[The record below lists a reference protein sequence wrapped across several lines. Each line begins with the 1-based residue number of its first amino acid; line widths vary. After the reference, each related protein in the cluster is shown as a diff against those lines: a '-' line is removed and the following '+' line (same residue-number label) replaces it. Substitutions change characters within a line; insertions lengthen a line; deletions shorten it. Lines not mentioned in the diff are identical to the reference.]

1 MVKIKIICVGKIKE
15 KFFND
20 AIDEYLKRL
29 SRFSKIEIIEIK
41 DVAIPKNGGVQIENE
56 VKQKE
61 TMSILSKIKEGETVI
76 ILDLNGREY
85 TSEQLA
91 EFLDIQFSQGDKLTF
106 VIGGSLGFS
115 KEIYERA
122 NYNVS
127 FSKLTFTHQMIRVL
141 LLEQIYRSFKIINNE
156 KYHK

>member
-41 DVAIPKNGGVQIENE
+41 DVPIPKNSGAQIENE
-56 VKQKE
+56 VKEKE

-76 ILDLNGREY
+76 VLDLYGQEY

-91 EFLDIQFSQGDKLTF
+91 AFLDVQFSQGDKLTF

-115 KEIYERA
+115 KGIYKRA
-122 NYNVS
+122 NYSLS
-127 FSKLTFTHQMIRVL
+127 FSKLTFTHQMIRVF